1 LAREAVTAHTNA
13 RSRARTRG
21 LFESTVGLK
30 VAMGVTGVVLTAFVV
45 GHAVGNL
52 LVFGGRAELNRYSVL
67 LHTSSEVLWAVRVGL
82 LASVVVHVRAAWLL
96 TRLAQKARPIAYAK
110 RVPQT
115 ATVASRSMRWG
126 GVLIALFVVVH
137 VLHLTTGTIRP
148 APFSATD
155 VYGNVVGAF
164 RVPWVAAFYL
174 AAMAA
179 LGLHLFHGA
188 WAAFRSTGLNRVR
201 QVPMRRPVASVVAL
215 CVWAAFSAI
224 PLAVL
229 TGLVK

>member
-1 LAREAVTAHTNA
+1 
-13 RSRARTRG
+13 
-21 LFESTVGLK
+21 
-30 VAMGVTGVVLTAFVV
+30 MGVTGVVLTAFVV

-52 LVFGGRAELNRYSVL
+52 LVFGGRAELNRYSAL
-67 LHTSSEVLWAVRVGL
+67 LHTSSEVLWAVRAVL

-96 TRLAQKARPIAYAK
+96 TSLARKARPIAYAK
-110 RVPQT
+110 KVRQT
-115 ATVASRSMRWG
+115 ATIASRSMRWG
-126 GVLIALFVVVH
+126 GVLIALFVLVH

-148 APFSATD
+148 APFSETD

-164 RVPWVAAFYL
+164 RVPWAAAFYL

-188 WAAFRSTGLNRVR
+188 WAAFRSTGLSRTRENSRK
-201 QVPMRRPVASVVAL
+201 RPVVTVVAL

-224 PLAVL
+224 PLAVVM
-229 TGLVK
+229 GLVK